1 MSSAQGNTTQLT
13 LSMTTYMLF
22 QQGHRII
29 FHYLHVI
36 ENLKNTKKKVSKVI
50 SLVISLHDKI

>member
-36 ENLKNTKKKVSKVI
+36 ENLKNTKKSFQSNIVSHFI
-50 SLVISLHDKI
+50 AR